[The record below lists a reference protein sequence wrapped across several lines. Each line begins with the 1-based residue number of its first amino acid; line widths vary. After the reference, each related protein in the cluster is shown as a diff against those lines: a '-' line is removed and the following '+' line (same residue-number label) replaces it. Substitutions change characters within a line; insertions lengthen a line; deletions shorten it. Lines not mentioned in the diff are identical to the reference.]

1 MTQKRSDENMATPF
15 LKVYDAFLA
24 RITADEWTLEEELAI
39 VERDWQELLKMA
51 IARFKYPRV
60 SLEFEE
66 VSAADIEDSAP
77 QLKIYQFKNDLT
89 NAEIQVLATIMKHEW
104 IRRCVASWEHI
115 GTLYTSKDFSA
126 ANHLDKLN
134 DLESNVRREVD
145 EAIDIYDKSR
155 GNVPATIF
163 RQLAGKRQS
172 Y

>member
-1 MTQKRSDENMATPF
+1 MATPF

-66 VSAADIEDSAP
+66 VSAADIEDSSP
-77 QLKIYQFKNDLT
+77 QLKIYQFKEDLT
-89 NAEIQVLATIMKHEW
+89 NDEIQLLAVYMKQEW
-104 IRRCVASWEHI
+104 VRRCIADVNHI
-115 GTLYTSKDFSA
+115 SMLYTSKDFSA

-134 DLESNVRREVD
+134 DLEARVLK
-145 EAIDIYDKSR
+145 A
-155 GNVPATIF
+155 PAEIF
-163 RQLAGKRQS
+163 RKLAGKRQYS
-172 Y
+172 

>member
-1 MTQKRSDENMATPF
+1 MATPF

-66 VSAADIEDSAP
+66 VSTADIEENSP

-89 NAEIQVLATIMKHEW
+89 NAEIQVLATYMKHEW
-104 IRRCVASWEHI
+104 IKRCVASWDHI
-115 GTLYTSKDFSA
+115 GQLYTSKDFSA

-134 DLESNVRREVD
+134 DLQLQVAVEC
-145 EAIDIYDKSR
+145 EAAKDDYDKSR
-155 GNVPATIF
+155 GGTPAEIF
-163 RQLAGKRQS
+163 RKLAGKRQS
-172 Y
+172 S